1 MQAYHALQHKK
12 GPRVWAVQ
20 AGRQFLPTGGLDLAL
35 SDTVRAPSDYPD
47 ALNPDLLDRIP
58 LDAEVI
64 LDVGCHKGMLGA
76 VYRLRNPRARV
87 FGVDHDSAAVRVAAM
102 RLTEAV
108 CLDIETDPLPFEVA
122 GGYDCIIYGDVLEHL
137 RDPWRVMR
145 EHAAL
150 LSPRGVMLICV
161 PNAAHWSVV
170 LKLIN
175 GSFDY
180 ENQGVLDRTHLRW
193 FTLATMEKA
202 LKETGLQ
209 LCDVSPRIFDQSG
222 AEALADALKDG
233 LAALGVTREGFL
245 ARSGPTQY
253 IWRARKTPTPPIAI
267 RSTMLRPYGG
277 VTDIR
282 VLQPLRALKSDP
294 STVIQVGDV
303 ESFPLPNDQLPGICI
318 LHRPLLLG
326 ENGILFFRYLLQR
339 GFLVVTEFDDR
350 PDFLPELRD
359 SSLMNFRAAH
369 AVQTST
375 EVLAETLREQNP
387 EVAVFRNGIA
397 QLPEVVNFTSET
409 KVTLFFG
416 AINRQQDWQPL
427 LPAIN
432 AAAGVLGGRLH
443 FRVVHD
449 QLFYDALETPHKSFT
464 PTCDYP
470 TYTALLSQSEI
481 SFMPLQDTPFNRA
494 KSDLKFIEA
503 GACRV
508 VPLASPVV
516 YEDSINDGVTGLIFR
531 SGSDLY
537 EKIIRLATTPSL
549 GVSIGNAA
557 RSLVAETR
565 MDAYGVRDRLRWYRS
580 LLARREELNRALLE
594 RVPGLAP

>member
-1 MQAYHALQHKK
+1 MQPHHALQHKGAQGV
-12 GPRVWAVQ
+12 GPARDGQ
-20 AGRQFLPTGGLDLAL
+20 GGQPTGGLDLAL
-35 SDTVRAPSDYPD
+35 SHTLGTPSDYPD
-47 ALNPDLLDRIP
+47 VLNPDLLDRIP
-58 LDAEVI
+58 LDADVV

-76 VYRLRNPRARV
+76 VYRRRNPRARV
-87 FGVDHDSAAVRVAAM
+87 IGVDNDVDSVRVAAT
-102 RLTEAV
+102 RLTEAA
-108 CLDIETDPLPFEVA
+108 CLDIETDPLPFEVP

-137 RDPWRVMR
+137 RDPWRIMR

-161 PNAAHWSVV
+161 PNVAHWGVV

-180 ENQGVLDRTHLRW
+180 EDRGVLDRTHLRW

-202 LKETGLQ
+202 LMETGLQ
-209 LCDVSPRIFDQSG
+209 LCDVSPRIFDQAG

-233 LAALGVTREGFL
+233 LAALGVSRETFL
-245 ARSGPTQY
+245 SRSAPMQF
-253 IWRARKTPTPPIAI
+253 IWRARRTPTAPIAI
-267 RSTMLRPYGG
+267 RSTMLKPYGG
-277 VTDIR
+277 VSDIR
-282 VLQPLRALKSDP
+282 VLHPLRALKSDP
-294 STVIQVGDV
+294 STVIQVGEIDALT
-303 ESFPLPNDQLPGICI
+303 LPTEKLPGICI

-326 ENGILFFRYLLQR
+326 ENGILFFRHLLQR

-359 SSLMNFRAAH
+359 EGLLNFRAAH

-375 EVLAETLREQNP
+375 EALAETLREQNP

-397 QLPEVVNFTSET
+397 QLPQVVNFASEE

-416 AINRQQDWQPL
+416 AINRQQDWQPSM
-427 LPAIN
+427 PALN
-432 AAAGVLGGRLH
+432 AAASVLGARLH
-443 FRVVHD
+443 FQVVHD
-449 QLFYDALETPHKSFT
+449 QAFFDALDTPHKSFT

-470 TYTALLSQSEI
+470 TYIGLLSQSEI
-481 SFMPLQDTPFNRA
+481 SFMPLRDTPFNRA

-503 GACRV
+503 GASRV

-516 YEDSINDGVTGLIFR
+516 YEDSIEDGVTGLIFR
-531 SGSDLY
+531 SETDLY
-537 EKIIRLATTPSL
+537 EKLIRLATMPSL
-549 GVSIGNAA
+549 GVSIADAA
-557 RSLVAETR
+557 RRVVAATR
-565 MDAYGVRDRLRWYRS
+565 MDAYGVAERLRWYRS